1 MMKLKP
7 VPFDVSAR
15 RATIDYRMQDEVG
28 TSVVCL
34 GVLGVNAEIL
44 RRARAVN
51 ISTAEFPAICTPLQH
66 IESVYPKNWAV
77 DDRYRAI
84 RHVRVNTPLNTP
96 AETVGRRDL

>member
-66 IESVYPKNWAV
+66 IRVRIPEQLGGWRSIP
-77 DDRYRAI
+77 
-84 RHVRVNTPLNTP
+84 RHSARSCKHPFEHP
-96 AETVGRRDL
+96 G